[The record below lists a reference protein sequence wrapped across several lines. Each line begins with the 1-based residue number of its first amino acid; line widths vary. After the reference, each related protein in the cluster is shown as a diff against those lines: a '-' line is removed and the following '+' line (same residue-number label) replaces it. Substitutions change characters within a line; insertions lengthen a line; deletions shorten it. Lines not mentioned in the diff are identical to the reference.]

1 MQLVNR
7 AAGRG
12 QSEVQVYRFPNS
24 LRTDR
29 GRRINNSGP
38 DDAGRKCGLEL
49 SRPPEEHLPEDL
61 LLAGELVVE
70 RPPGDAGGRGQ
81 FIHHDGAEA
90 PLQEQALGRFDVRL
104 PRSASRND

>member
-12 QSEVQVYRFPNS
+12 QSEDQVYRFPNS

-29 GRRINNSGP
+29 GRRINKSGP
-38 DDAGRKCGLEL
+38 DDAGRKCGREL
-49 SRPPEEHLPEDL
+49 SRHPEEHLPVDL

-70 RPPGDAGGRGQ
+70 RPPGDAGRPWP
-81 FIHHDGAEA
+81 AR
-90 PLQEQALGRFDVRL
+90 P
-104 PRSASRND
+104 S